1 MKLAHRFCSPGLIVA
16 LIVWVANMP
25 LTSVEAT
32 ETYSPDALKAAY
44 LYRFAGYVSW
54 PEAAPSDAP
63 FTIAVLGSPG
73 VAAELERL
81 LPRHPINGQIAQVR
95 EITTV
100 KESANAKI
108 LYVGAGRAEALHAL
122 VPEGGR
128 EATLLV
134 TDEEGGLNNG
144 AAINFLTVDRNVRF
158 EVSLTAA
165 DRWGLRISAELLGVA
180 LRVQGGRRQTNDACF
195 RPFASDAPD
204 SNCGNAA

>member
-1 MKLAHRFCSPGLIVA
+1 MKLMHRLHSSGLILA
-16 LIVWVANMP
+16 LIGWLAMMLP
-25 LTSVEAT
+25 SSADAA

-81 LPRHPINGQIAQVR
+81 LPRHPINGQIARVR

-100 KESANAKI
+100 KESADAKI

-122 VPEGGR
+122 MPEGGR
-128 EATLLV
+128 QSTLLV

-144 AAINFLTVDRNVRF
+144 AAINFLTIDRNVRF

-195 RPFASDAPD
+195 RQFVSDTPD